1 VVVQDPC
8 LLNIEALFARGGEW
22 SARLVLRQMGCSG
35 VLICVGGLD
44 GMARH
49 EVGKLIGWVGVE
61 VENRSTT
68 DAPIDDF

>member
-22 SARLVLRQMGCSG
+22 RARLVLRQMGCSG

-49 EVGKLIGWVGVE
+49 EVGKLIG
-61 VENRSTT
+61 
-68 DAPIDDF
+68 